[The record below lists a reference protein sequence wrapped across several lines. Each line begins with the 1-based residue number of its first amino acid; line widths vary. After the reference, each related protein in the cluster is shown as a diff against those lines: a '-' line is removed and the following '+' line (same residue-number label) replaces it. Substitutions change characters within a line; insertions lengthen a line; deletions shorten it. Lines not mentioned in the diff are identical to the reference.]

1 MDKWVTRI
9 GRALMMGLAW
19 AVAWMPIGLLIG
31 FIVDRDGSMDEPW
44 IAAGTYPGFLCGVV
58 FSAVVG
64 KAADRRRL
72 RELSLPLAGGWGL
85 ATGLLVGGL
94 WVVVALLS
102 DPPKWLLNVAV
113 VGSLTLLSAV
123 SGVGSALLAR
133 MGKNDTSA
141 HVA

>member
-44 IAAGTYPGFLCGVV
+44 IAAGTYPGLLCGVV
-58 FSAVVG
+58 FSVVVG
-64 KAADRRRL
+64 MAADRRRL
-72 RELSLPLAGGWGL
+72 RELSLPLAAGWGL

-94 WVVVALLS
+94 WVVVAVLS
-102 DPPKWLLNVAV
+102 DPPKWLLNGAV

-133 MGKNDTSA
+133 MGKHDARA

>member
-1 MDKWVTRI
+1 MNQWVTRI

-31 FIVDRDGSMDEPW
+31 FIVDRDGAMDEPW
-44 IAAGTYPGFLCGVV
+44 IAAGTYPGLVCGVV
-58 FSAVVG
+58 FAVVVG
-64 KAADRRRL
+64 MAADRRRL
-72 RELSLPLAGGWGL
+72 RDLSLPLAGAWGL

-94 WVVVALLS
+94 WVVVVLLS

-123 SGVGSALLAR
+123 SGIGSALVAR
-133 MGKNDTSA
+133 MGKNEA
-141 HVA
+141 RARVA